1 MLVGVIVAERYTFP
15 SLKNQIG
22 YGGMMVGGQMN
33 EEQTHETLNHAFD
46 VAGMNWLDTSE
57 SFP

>member
-1 MLVGVIVAERYTFP
+1 ME
-15 SLKNQIG
+15 QIG

-33 EEQTHETLNHAFD
+33 EEQTHDTLNHAFD

-57 SFP
+57 SYP

>member
-1 MLVGVIVAERYTFP
+1 MLVCSVAAVRDLFMF
-15 SLKNQIG
+15 LRQIG

-33 EEQTHETLNHAFD
+33 EQQTHETLNHAFD